1 MKTETVKIF
10 STGEGRDKALE
21 LTEKTG
27 AFCGLDGKS
36 ALRLRLLSEELIE
49 LIRPFEGDLQG
60 DFWMEAEERNVEI
73 HLKAEVPMDL
83 KTRSELL
90 AVSSSGKNAAAKGI
104 IGKIREMIAVATLPD
119 DPETRVMADQALGLI
134 ALGSQVGSH
143 YGGSEAY
150 SWSMSGY
157 VTGINTSIADLDVK
171 QEAQDELERS
181 IVANLADEVKVNIV
195 NSDVEVV
202 IYKAFG

>member
-60 DFWMEAEERNVEI
+60 DFWMEAEDRNVEI

-90 AVSSSGKNAAAKGI
+90 AVSSSGKNAEAKGI
-104 IGKIREMIAVATLPD
+104 IVDLNMGTAWNANSQFVTYEESMD
-119 DPETRVMADQALGLI
+119 NMALGR
-134 ALGSQVGSH
+134 AVVS
-143 YGGSEAY
+143 GGTAETIPVPAIEKSPLYDGA
-150 SWSMSGY
+150 G
-157 VTGINTSIADLDVK
+157 
-171 QEAQDELERS
+171 
-181 IVANLADEVKVNIV
+181 
-195 NSDVEVV
+195 VV
-202 IYKAFG
+202 WNPDAAVL